1 MRCVVAC
8 NGSAGLRARLLGP
21 FVVEVGGQPVS
32 QGVWPRRK
40 TQSLLKFLLTEPEHV
55 FAVDQLIDAVLPDAD
70 PTRAASNIHARI
82 SELRR
87 VLEPNLKRGSDSR
100 FIMRSGEGYA
110 FHADSC
116 CWIDTLAFEG
126 GLAEGHRAADHRQ
139 WPEAVE
145 TFEKALALYRG
156 EFLSEDLYEEWT
168 AQPRERFAEEFVGG
182 LSRLGACYAKLGRMR
197 QAISCCQRAL
207 EVTPHRESAVA
218 QLMTYYAKAGERAKA
233 LTSYDA
239 AADRLRDQLDVEP
252 SADLQRL
259 RDSIAHQPVV
269 ESLLAC
275 DPRRIAV
282 IPLVTVGM
290 DPSNQ
295 ALADGMTEELIYA
308 LSNVAGLE
316 VIAQTTVLKYK
327 GSGKSVAEIGSEL
340 RVGTVLEGSVQRAQ
354 DRARVLIQLIDVSR
368 EAHIWSQQYDR
379 RVDDVLRIQAD
390 IARHTAAVLRV
401 RLLPKEERTLDE
413 NALLDRRAQAA
424 YIKGRQ
430 MLGKRGPE
438 ACREAIACFERV
450 LAIAPHHTRGLT
462 GLADAYV
469 SLVDF
474 ESATECFEKA
484 MHYAQEA
491 LAVDPGCAEAH
502 AMRAR
507 VLFLHRGD
515 VVAAEQA
522 VVRAIDANPNCA
534 VAHALYAELLE
545 HTGRL
550 AAACERSEIGL
561 SLDPLSAPLV
571 LSHAQSLHAAGRIAE
586 AVDQYRK
593 AIEIDPHLENAWWG
607 LWYSLAAAWDWDRAE
622 AITRQTVDEHPENPF
637 AYVNLATC
645 VMCRGR
651 LEEGLAVVHKAL
663 AVDGAAE
670 RTSILFHAG
679 ACHYFAREYD
689 VAIDYLRE
697 VLERNPRWLSAHNMI
712 AKCHIQQERY
722 EDALEELAAAEGA
735 FGGAIPFWQAHVHMD
750 RGRVYAHLGETE
762 KAERELATLKENP
775 GRQNYRIA
783 VSGLLRA
790 LGRVEESLDWVEAA
804 ATAREPHIAAL
815 RKAPELDA
823 IRSHPRFLALLKRVG
838 LDGDLDG

>member
-1 MRCVVAC
+1 VAS
-8 NGSAGLRARLLGP
+8 NGNVALRIRLLGR
-21 FVVEVGGQPVS
+21 FAAEVGGESLLPNA
-32 QGVWPRRK
+32 WPRRK
-40 TQSLLKFLLTEPEHV
+40 TLTLLKFLLTEPERV
-55 FAVDQLIDAVLPDAD
+55 FSLDQLIEAVLPSAD
-70 PTRAASNIHARI
+70 PSRATSNLHARI

-87 VLEPNLKRGSDSR
+87 VLEPDLRKGSDSR
-100 FIMRSGEGYA
+100 FVVRSGEGYS
-110 FHADSC
+110 FHADAG
-116 CWIDTLAFEG
+116 CWIDAIAFEVR
-126 GLAEGHRAADHRQ
+126 LREAHAFAECRQ
-139 WPEAVE
+139 WAEAVE
-145 TFEKALALYRG
+145 AFDEVLALYRG
-156 EFLSEDLYEEWT
+156 DFLCEDLYEEWT
-168 AQPRERFAEEFVGG
+168 SRPRERFSEEFVGG
-182 LSRLGACYAKLGRMR
+182 LVRLGACYAELGRMR
-197 QAISCCQRAL
+197 QAISSCRRAL
-207 EVTPHRESAVA
+207 EVMPYHENAVA
-218 QLMTYYAKAGERAKA
+218 QLMTYYARTGDRGKA
-233 LTSYDA
+233 LASYDA

-252 SADLQRL
+252 SADLQGL
-259 RDSIAHQPVV
+259 RNSIAHQPVA

-275 DPRRIAV
+275 DPRRVAV
-282 IPLVTVGM
+282 IPLVTVGV
-290 DPSNQ
+290 DPSNE

-413 NALLDRRAQAA
+413 DALLDRRAQAA

-430 MLGKRGPE
+430 MLGKRAPE
-438 ACREAIACFERV
+438 ACREAIGCFERV
-450 LAIAPHHTRGLT
+450 LAIAPHHTRGLM

-474 ESATECFEKA
+474 ESAAECYEKA

-491 LAVDPGCAEAH
+491 LAIDPSCAEAH
-502 AMRAR
+502 AMRGR
-507 VLFLHRGD
+507 VLFLYRGD
-515 VVAAEQA
+515 IAAAEQA
-522 VVRAIDANPNCA
+522 FVLAIDANPNFA
-534 VAHALYAELLE
+534 VAHALYAGLLE

-550 AAACERSEIGL
+550 AAACERSEIAL
-561 SLDPLSAPLV
+561 SLDPLSGPLV

-586 AVDQYRK
+586 AVDQYRR

-622 AITRQTVDEHPENPF
+622 AITRHTVDEHPENPF

-651 LEEGLAVVHKAL
+651 LEEGLSVIHKAL
-663 AVDGAAE
+663 AVAGAAE

-697 VLERNPRWLSAHNMI
+697 VLERNPRWISAYSMI
-712 AKCHIQQERY
+712 AKCRIQQERY
-722 EDALEELAAAEGA
+722 DEALEELAAVESTY
-735 FGGAIPFWQAHVHMD
+735 GGAIPFWQTHVHMD
-750 RGRVYAHLGETE
+750 RGRIYAKTGQTE
-762 KAERELATLKENP
+762 RAERELKTLMESP
-775 GRQNYRIA
+775 GRQNYRVA

-790 LGRVEESLDWVEAA
+790 LGRIEESMDWAEDA

-815 RKAPELDA
+815 LKAPELDA
-823 IRSHPRFLALLKRVG
+823 VREHPRFLALLKRVG
-838 LDGDLDG
+838 LSD